1 MAYYSENQTFPS
13 VIKWLLIS
21 NVSIFLLSIFISEF
35 RVLSLVFGG
44 LWPLQSGNFL
54 PWQLLSYQF
63 IHDAN
68 GFTHILFNM
77 LALWMFGSE
86 MERHW
91 GSKRFIFYYIL
102 CGIGAGIIHMIVSPF
117 LTANGAYV
125 PTVGASGAIMGV
137 LIGYGFTF
145 PDRPVMMFPFFIP
158 IPAKYF
164 VLIYAGIDLIMG
176 LTNTRSGVAHFAHL
190 GGAATGYILLLTG
203 DKLYSFVQKL
213 FAKKSKKTVPGRSNV
228 VNANWV
234 EKNTNEVSHHIDSN
248 TKSYTVDGEI
258 VTQRQIDEILERISR
273 YGYQNITDK
282 ERRILTE
289 VSKKL

>member
-1 MAYYSENQTFPS
+1 MAYLSENQTFPPI
-13 VIKWLLIS
+13 IKWLLIS
-21 NVSIFLLSIFISEF
+21 NVSIFLISLFISEF
-35 RVLSLVFGG
+35 RIISLVFGG

-54 PWQLLSYQF
+54 PWQLVSYQF
-63 IHDAN
+63 IHDAS

-91 GSKRFIFYYIL
+91 GSKRFVFYYIL
-102 CGIGAGIIHMIVSPF
+102 CGIGAGIIHMIVSPL
-117 LTANGAYV
+117 LTMNGAYV

-203 DKLYSFVQKL
+203 DRLYSFVQKL
-213 FAKKSKKTVPGRSNV
+213 FSKKPKRTFKNSSNV

-234 EKNTNEVSHHIDSN
+234 DKKNTETSYHVEAN
-248 TKSYTVDGEI
+248 TKSYTIDGEI
-258 VTQRQIDEILERISR
+258 VTQRQIDEILERITR

>member
-35 RVLSLVFGG
+35 RVISLVFGG

-102 CGIGAGIIHMIVSPF
+102 CGIGAGIIHMIVSPL

-213 FAKKSKKTVPGRSNV
+213 FSKKPKRTFSGRSNV

-234 EKNTNEVSHHIDSN
+234 EKDSNETSHHIDSN

>member
-44 LWPLQSGNFL
+44 LWPMQSGNFL

-102 CGIGAGIIHMIVSPF
+102 CGIGAGIIHMIVSPL
-117 LTANGAYV
+117 LTVNGAYV

-213 FAKKSKKTVPGRSNV
+213 FSKKPKRTVSGRSNV

-234 EKNTNEVSHHIDSN
+234 EKNSNEVSHHIDSN